1 MNRRYAR
8 IGSAR
13 AISSMRALVSFLS
26 PAGLLRPAAFMAA
39 AIIVY
44 VAGAASHLLTAPD
57 VIVRAGPWPFAA
69 IQALLVWLWFTVHS
83 KRLRDA
89 GLGAGLAA
97 GVSLL
102 YALSVVLLV
111 IVEASFATAISG
123 QALDAKA
130 ASGFELILLVAIIAV
145 LLQSSHYDLTWVV
158 VAILLAVEFIP
169 MTLAIATTIWAAT
182 RPSRQAQSS

>member
-1 MNRRYAR
+1 MQ
-8 IGSAR
+8 
-13 AISSMRALVSFLS
+13 ALVSLLS
-26 PAGLLRPAAFMAA
+26 PAGLLRPGAFIAA
-39 AIIVY
+39 AIVVY

-69 IQALLVWLWFTVHS
+69 IQALLIWLWFTVHG

-89 GLGAGLAA
+89 GVGAGLAA

-130 ASGFELILLVAIIAV
+130 ASGLELILLVAIMAV

-158 VAILLAVEFIP
+158 VAILLAIEFIP
-169 MTLAIATTIWAAT
+169 MALAIGTTIWAAT
-182 RPSRQAQSS
+182 RPSRQAQSP

>member
-1 MNRRYAR
+1 MQ
-8 IGSAR
+8 
-13 AISSMRALVSFLS
+13 ALVSLLS
-26 PAGLLRPAAFMAA
+26 PTGLLRPGAFIAA
-39 AIIVY
+39 AIVVY

-57 VIVRAGPWPFAA
+57 IIVRAGPWPFAA
-69 IQALLVWLWFTVHS
+69 IQALLTWLWFTVHS

-111 IVEASFATAISG
+111 IVEASFATSISG
-123 QALDAKA
+123 QTPDAKA
-130 ASGFELILLVAIIAV
+130 ASGFELILLVAIIAL

-158 VAILLAVEFIP
+158 VAILLAIEFIP
-169 MTLAIATTIWAAT
+169 MALAIGTTIWAAAQ
-182 RPSRQAQSS
+182 PSREAQSS